1 MDKFHVIA
9 PYLFPIILIL
19 VGALVINVA
28 LIAIVVSFIKNRF
41 EGDYPEG
48 GTQSWLILRVILYL
62 GLSYLF
68 GLI

>member
-1 MDKFHVIA
+1 MTILFLPPAVGIMDKFHVIA
-9 PYLFPIILIL
+9 PYLFPIMLIL

-48 GTQSWLILRVILYL
+48 GRKH
-62 GLSYLF
+62 G
-68 GLI
+68 